1 MTDTPR
7 ASNTAT
13 ATATATAGLP
23 RHTDILVVG
32 AGILGIAHAVEAAR
46 SGMTVR
52 VLERDAR
59 AVGASVRNFGHAC
72 VSAQPD
78 ELLATALDSREG
90 WLAAASEAGI
100 WAREAGA
107 VVVARTPAELG
118 LLEEFRDQ
126 RGTELVELL
135 DAAGTAARIGQPAAD
150 AGIIGGA
157 FLPADLRV
165 DPRTAVG
172 GLTRSLIS
180 RAGVEVLFR
189 TAVGRIGDGEVAT
202 ARGTFTADHVVVCT
216 GHDLDQ
222 LLPDLADTH
231 RVRRCALNMASA
243 DAVPGLRTESALLTG
258 FSMVR
263 YGGFSALPSGP
274 AVAAELAERRPDL
287 TGIDAN
293 IMLTTRPDGT
303 VLLGDSHHRDLTV
316 DPFLDEDVTRLLLD
330 ELASIV
336 SPSGFRVRQRWQG
349 VYASSPDTDLLVE
362 RVHPRTTVAVVT
374 TGIGMTMSFGVAR
387 RVLRDL

>member
-1 MTDTPR
+1 MTDNSRHSTP
-7 ASNTAT
+7 
-13 ATATATAGLP
+13 LP
-23 RHTDILVVG
+23 RHTDLLVVG
-32 AGILGIAHAVEAAR
+32 AGIVGIAHAVEAAR
-46 SGMTVR
+46 SGLTVR

-72 VSAQPD
+72 VTAQAD
-78 ELLATALDSREG
+78 DLLETALDSRDG
-90 WLAAASEAGI
+90 WLTAASESGI

-107 VVVARTPAELG
+107 VVVARTRAELG
-118 LLEEFRDQ
+118 LLEEFRDR
-126 RGTELVELL
+126 RGADLVEML
-135 DAAGTAARIGQPAAD
+135 DATETAARIGEPPVD
-150 AGIIGGA
+150 AGILGGA

-165 DPRTAVG
+165 DPRTAVA
-172 GLTRSLIS
+172 GLTETLTARPG
-180 RAGVEVLFR
+180 AEVLFR
-189 TAVGRIGDGEVAT
+189 TSVGRIGDGEVDT

-222 LLPDLADTH
+222 LLPGLADRH
-231 RVRRCALNMASA
+231 RVRRCALEMASA
-243 DAVPGLRTESALLTG
+243 DPVPGLRTESALLTG
-258 FSMVR
+258 YSMVR

-274 AVAAELAERRPDL
+274 SVADELAGHRPDL
-287 TGIDAN
+287 VGVDAN

-316 DPFLDEDVTRLLLD
+316 DPFLDEDVAALLID

-349 VYASSPDTDLLVE
+349 VYASSPDTDLVVE
-362 RVHPRTTVAVVT
+362 RVHPRTTAAVVT

-387 RVLRDL
+387 RVLRGL

>member
-1 MTDTPR
+1 MTVFSRQSTP
-7 ASNTAT
+7 
-13 ATATATAGLP
+13 LP
-23 RHTDILVVG
+23 RHTDLLVVG
-32 AGILGIAHAVEAAR
+32 AGIVGIAHAVEAAR

-72 VSAQPD
+72 VTAQAD
-78 ELLATALDSREG
+78 DLLDTALDSREG
-90 WLAAASEAGI
+90 WLTAASESGI

-107 VVVARTPAELG
+107 VVVARTRAELG
-118 LLEEFRDQ
+118 LLEEFRDR
-126 RGTELVELL
+126 RGAELVEML
-135 DAAGTAARIGQPAAD
+135 DAAGTAARIGEPPVE
-150 AGIIGGA
+150 AGILGGA

-165 DPRTAVG
+165 DPRNAVG
-172 GLTRSLIS
+172 GLTESLTA
-180 RAGVEVLFR
+180 RPGVEVLFR
-189 TAVGRIGDGEVAT
+189 TAVGRIGDGEVDT

-222 LLPDLADTH
+222 LLPDLADRH
-231 RVRRCALNMASA
+231 RVRRCALEMASA
-243 DAVPGLRTESALLTG
+243 DAVPGLRTASALLTG
-258 FSMVR
+258 YSMVR

-274 AVAAELAERRPDL
+274 TVAAELAGHRPDL
-287 TGIDAN
+287 IGIDAN

-316 DPFLDEDVTRLLLD
+316 DPFLDEDVAALLID

-336 SPSGFRVRQRWQG
+336 SPSGFRIRQRWQG
-349 VYASSPDTDLLVE
+349 VYASSPDTDLVVE
-362 RVHPRTTVAVVT
+362 RVHPRTTAAVVT

-387 RVLRDL
+387 RVLRGL